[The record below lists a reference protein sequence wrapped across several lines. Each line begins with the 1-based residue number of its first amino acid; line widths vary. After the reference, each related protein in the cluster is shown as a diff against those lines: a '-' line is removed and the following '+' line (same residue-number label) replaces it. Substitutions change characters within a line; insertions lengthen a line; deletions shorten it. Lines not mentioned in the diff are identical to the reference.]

1 MRILSVFL
9 LLFSTIL
16 HAQENQ
22 DPGKQEF
29 TQAQLQADFDLV
41 VESIHE
47 VHPATYQF
55 ISQDSLSNIASA
67 IRCQLSDGMTAEA
80 FHLLVRQYVAH
91 IQCGHLTVLPSS
103 EWYAYQRDSSKL
115 VPFEIWVKGDK
126 LLIREGWDE
135 ESVLQRGTELLSI
148 DQKPASEIIAEMK
161 SIQERDGQTMTF
173 VMSKIERTFRTYYLF
188 LYGNHDHYE
197 VEFLNPDGTKST
209 ATVAGGLRKP
219 RGGAAGASSNKGE
232 IRTSTATFYLSEDQ
246 TDLAVLDINSFPRQG
261 FRQFYDEVFGSIE
274 ENNINHLVL
283 DLRNNGG
290 GYFPNG
296 NRLLTYLMDEEV
308 VMKYHRKTNKVPK
321 LEGLKMPIVSKMTA
335 VAFNMMP
342 DKDKED
348 PTRNHEL
355 TFKPQK
361 KHSYSGKLYVLTN
374 GGTFSMGSYVSSL
387 LSHHTD
393 AILLGEETGGGE
405 AGSNAIL
412 SYDLTLPATG
422 VRVIIPRYTLNHDV
436 TVTQKGRGVI
446 PDIEVE
452 YSLED
457 NMSGIDKEMER
468 VMGLV
473 KGE

>member
-9 LLFSTIL
+9 LLFSTDL
-16 HAQENQ
+16 HAQNNQ

-29 TQAQLQADFDLV
+29 SQVQLQADFDLV

-55 ISQDSLSNIASA
+55 ISQDSLSQVASV
-67 IRCQLSDGMTAEA
+67 IRNQLSDGMTAEA

-91 IQCGHLTVLPSS
+91 IRCGHLTVLPSS
-103 EWYAYQRDSSKL
+103 EWYAYQRDSSKML
-115 VPFEIWVKGDK
+115 PFEIWVKGDK

-135 ESVLQRGTELLSI
+135 ESVLQSGAELLSI
-148 DQKPASEIIAEMK
+148 DQKPASEIIAEMQ
-161 SIQERDGQTMTF
+161 SIQERDGQTMSF

-188 LYGNHDHYE
+188 LYGNQGHYE
-197 VEFLNPDGTKST
+197 VEFLSPDGTKST
-209 ATVAGGLRKP
+209 TTVAGGLRKP
-219 RGGAAGASSNKGE
+219 RGGSAGGSPGKGE

-246 TDLAVLDINSFPRQG
+246 DDLAVLDINSFPRQG

-290 GYFPNG
+290 GFFPNG
-296 NRLLTYLMDEEV
+296 NRLLTYLMEEEV
-308 VMKYHRKTNKVPK
+308 VMKYHRKTNKIPK
-321 LEGLKMPIVSKMTA
+321 IEGLEMPFASKMTA
-335 VAFNMMP
+335 FAFNMMP
-342 DKDKED
+342 DKNKED
-348 PTRNHEL
+348 PMRNHEL
-355 TFKPQK
+355 TFKAQK
-361 KHSYSGKLYVLTN
+361 KQRYSGKLYVLTN
-374 GGTFSMGSYVSSL
+374 GGTFSMGSYVSTL

-412 SYDLTLPATG
+412 SYNLTLPATS
-422 VRVIIPRYTLNHDV
+422 VRLVIPRYTLNHDV
-436 TVTQKGRGVI
+436 MVSREGRGVI
-446 PDIEVE
+446 PDIKIE
-452 YSLED
+452 YSLAEK
-457 NMSGIDKEMER
+457 MSGIDKEMER
-468 VMGLV
+468 VLGLV

>member
-1 MRILSVFL
+1 MRVLSIFL
-9 LLFSTIL
+9 LLVCTTL

-22 DPGKQEF
+22 DPGKGEF
-29 TQAQLQADFDLV
+29 PLAQLQIDFDLM

-55 ISQDSLSNIASA
+55 ISQDSLARA
-67 IRCQLSDGMTAEA
+67 AAMYRAQLVDGMTAEA
-80 FHLLVRQYVAH
+80 FHVIVRQYIAH
-91 IQCGHLTVLPSS
+91 IQCGHTTALPSS
-103 EWYAYQRDSSKL
+103 EWYAYQRDSVKL
-115 VPFEIWVKGDK
+115 LPFEIWIEEGK
-126 LLIREGWDE
+126 LFIREGWDE
-135 ESVLQRGTELLSI
+135 ESLLQTGSELLSI
-148 DQKPASEIIAEMK
+148 DQRPASQILAEME
-161 SIQERDGQTMTF
+161 SIQERDGQAVTF
-173 VMSKIERTFRTYYLF
+173 VASKMERSFRTYYLF
-188 LYGNHDHYE
+188 LYGNQKTYE
-197 VEFLNPDGTKST
+197 VELLKPDGTKMT
-209 ATVAGGLRKP
+209 AAVAGGLRKP
-219 RGGAAGASSNKGE
+219 RTGSAGADPQKGE
-232 IRTSTATFYLSEDQ
+232 IRTSTATFYLSEEQ
-246 TDLAVLDINSFPRQG
+246 SGLAILDINSFPRQG

-296 NRLLTYLMDEEV
+296 NRLLTYLIEEKI

-321 LEGLKMPIVSKMTA
+321 LEGLEMAFFSKMTA
-335 VAFNMMP
+335 AGFNLMP

-348 PTRNHEL
+348 PMRNHEL
-355 TFKPQK
+355 DFKPRK

-374 GGTFSMGSYVSSL
+374 GGTFSMGSYAATL

-422 VRVIIPRYTLNHDV
+422 VQVIIPRYTLNHDV
-436 TVTQKGRGVI
+436 TITQEGRGVI

-452 YSLED
+452 YSLAEK
-457 NMSGIDKEMER
+457 MSGIDKEMER
-468 VMGLV
+468 VVGFV

>member
-1 MRILSVFL
+1 MRILSICLFLILTTVF
-9 LLFSTIL
+9 
-16 HAQENQ
+16 AQENQ

-55 ISQDSLSNIASA
+55 VSQDDLAKIASA
-67 IRCQLSDGMTAEA
+67 TRAQLADGMTAET
-80 FHLLVRQYVAH
+80 FQVLVRQYLAH
-91 IQCGHLTVLPSS
+91 IQCGHTTALPSS

-115 VPFEIWVKGDK
+115 VPFEVWVKGDK
-126 LLIREGWDE
+126 LFIREGWDE
-135 ESVLQRGTELLSI
+135 ESILQRGAELLSI
-148 DQKPASEIIAEMK
+148 DQRPASQIIAEME
-161 SIQERDGQTMTF
+161 SIQERDGHTMTF
-173 VMSKIERTFRTYYLF
+173 VTSKVERTFRTYYLF
-188 LYGNHDHYE
+188 LYGNQETYE
-197 VEFLNPDGTKST
+197 VELLNPDGTKKV
-209 ATVAGGLRKP
+209 ATVAGGLQKP
-219 RGGAAGASSNKGE
+219 RMGSAGANPKKGE
-232 IRTSTATFYLSEDQ
+232 ISTSTATFYLSEEQ
-246 TDLAVLDINSFPRQG
+246 TDLAILDINSFSRQG

-296 NRLLTYLMDEEV
+296 NRLLTYLMEEKI

-321 LEGLKMPIVSKMTA
+321 IEGLKMPIASKMTA
-335 VAFNMMP
+335 VAFDLMP
-342 DKDKED
+342 DKDEED
-348 PTRNHEL
+348 PMRNYEL
-355 TFKPQK
+355 GFKAQK

-374 GGTFSMGSYVSSL
+374 GGTFSMGSYASTL
-387 LSHHTD
+387 LGHRTD
-393 AILLGEETGGGE
+393 AILLGQETGGGE

-422 VRVIIPRYTLNHDV
+422 IRVIIPRYTLNHDV
-436 TVTQKGRGVI
+436 TVPQEGRGVM
-446 PDIEVE
+446 PDIEVT
-452 YSLED
+452 YSIAEK
-457 NMSGIDKEMER
+457 MSGIDKEMER

>member
-1 MRILSVFL
+1 MRLLSVFL
-9 LLFSTIL
+9 LLISTV
-16 HAQENQ
+16 AYGQENQ
-22 DPGKQEF
+22 DPSKEEF
-29 TQAQLQADFDLV
+29 TETQLQTDFDLV

-67 IRCQLSDGMTAEA
+67 IRSQFSDGMTAEA
-80 FHLLVRQYVAH
+80 FQVLVRQYVAH

-115 VPFEIWVKGDK
+115 LPFEIWIAGGK
-126 LLIREGWDE
+126 LFIREGWDE
-135 ESVLQRGTELLSI
+135 ESLLQVGAELLSI
-148 DQKPASEIIAEMK
+148 DQRPASEIIAEMG

-173 VMSKIERTFRTYYLF
+173 VTSKMERTFRTYYLF
-188 LYGNHDHYE
+188 LYGNQETYE
-197 VEFLNPDGTKST
+197 VDLLNPDGTKT
-209 ATVAGGLRKP
+209 TTTVAGGLRKP
-219 RGGAAGASSNKGE
+219 RVGSAGANPKKGE
-232 IRTSTATFYLSEDQ
+232 IRTSTATFYLSEEQ
-246 TDLAVLDINSFPRQG
+246 ADLAILDINSFPRQG

-296 NRLLTYLMDEEV
+296 NRLLTYLMEEKI

-321 LEGLKMPIVSKMTA
+321 IEGLEMPFASKMTA
-335 VAFNMMP
+335 AAFNLIP

-348 PTRNHEL
+348 PMRNHEID
-355 TFKPQK
+355 FGPQK
-361 KHSYSGKLYVLTN
+361 KHSYSDKLYVLTN
-374 GGTFSMGSYVSSL
+374 GGTFSMGSYVSTL
-387 LSHHTD
+387 LGNHTD

-422 VRVIIPRYTLNHDV
+422 VRVTIPRYTLNHDV
-436 TVTQKGRGVI
+436 TITQEGRGVM

-452 YSLED
+452 YSLAEK
-457 NMSGIDKEMER
+457 MSGIDKEMER